1 VPQWLSITATCE
13 TKEIYNEKRRRGRN
27 SRHHNVENTKVNMFK
42 NEVLPFLFPYLPL
55 SFTSLSC
62 FHSEI

>member
-1 VPQWLSITATCE
+1 
-13 TKEIYNEKRRRGRN
+13 
-27 SRHHNVENTKVNMFK
+27 MFK

-62 FHSEI
+62 FHSEIWQGTNNPDKIDIISAVHCKSNNLGGCGRQSKICWG